1 MNFDLTGVITLLH
14 AYDHHESFLM
24 YGGKKVLTF
33 FLFIRASF
41 VTCSS
46 LPSPCP
52 LPPTGGCVECD
63 PFLPRELWCG
73 NLCRGLGINLFFLTG
88 VSCPG
93 AKGQDRI
100 EGKLR
105 GPRVVQLA
113 VILI

>member
-1 MNFDLTGVITLLH
+1 
-14 AYDHHESFLM
+14 M

-33 FLFIRASF
+33 LFIRTSF

-46 LPSPCP
+46 LSPPCP
-52 LPPTGGCVECD
+52 LPPTGGCVEWD

-73 NLCRGLGINLFFLTG
+73 NLCRGLGINLFVLTG
-88 VSCPG
+88 VSRPG
-93 AKGQDRI
+93 DQGQDRV